1 MVISSAYDGS
11 GTDELILTGS
21 SVLLENENVLPLRL
35 SGDDEDFDDEDEDF
49 DDEDFDEE
57 EVETEEVEEEDDDED
72 FNLDEDLSDPAFDDD
87 DDDDEPYYDDEF

>member
-35 SGDDEDFDDEDEDF
+35 SGDDEDF
-49 DDEDFDEE
+49 
-57 EVETEEVEEEDDDED
+57 
-72 FNLDEDLSDPAFDDD
+72 NLDEDLSDPAFDDD